1 MNRQRARFM
10 REAGALVL
18 VPVLLIGAGV
28 GWGVVLAGD
37 RDGAAAPLVFASPA
51 ALGEALFFDPRLS
64 ASGTQSCATCHD
76 PNAGFADP
84 RPDALGGAVSL
95 GADEIAMGRRNAPT
109 LTYAA
114 EVPAFHRDAEGFRGG
129 LFHDGRAADL
139 VAQVGGPMLDAAEMQ
154 MEDEAAVVAAVRE
167 DPAYAAAFDAL
178 FAPGV
183 LDDPARGG
191 NAIAQAIAAFERTD
205 AFAPYDSKYDRWLA
219 GEAELTDLEALG
231 RVLFFSQQFTNC
243 ALCHL
248 GDGGLGDARETFT
261 DHRYHN
267 VGTQA
272 HPGLGAG
279 DLGLAENPAAAGDP
293 EQVGRFRTPT
303 LRNVAVTGPYMHN
316 GVFKDLRTVV
326 LFYNSWNTRSEKRR
340 INPETGAPFGPPPH
354 PETLAREDL
363 EHGPALDDQR
373 VDALVAFLET
383 LTDARYE
390 HLLED

>member
-1 MNRQRARFM
+1 MPHAMSRRCNPLLALLVALAAGIVVASARGS
-10 REAGALVL
+10 GA
-18 VPVLLIGAGV
+18 PAEPT
-28 GWGVVLAGD
+28 LAY
-37 RDGAAAPLVFASPA
+37 ASPA

-76 PNAGFADP
+76 PAAGFADP
-84 RPDALGGAVSL
+84 RDDALGGAVSL
-95 GADEIAMGRRNAPT
+95 GADETSIGRRNAPT

-139 VAQVGGPMLDAAEMQ
+139 AAQAGGPMLDAAEMQ
-154 MEDEAAVVAAVRE
+154 MADEAAVVARVRE
-167 DPAYAAAFDAL
+167 DPAYAAAFDAH

-183 LDDPARGG
+183 LDEAQRGFKL
-191 NAIAQAIAAFERTD
+191 IAQAIAAFERTET
-205 AFAPYDSKYDRWLA
+205 FAPYSSRYDRWLA
-219 GEAELTDLEALG
+219 GEAALDDLEELG

-248 GDGGLGDARETFT
+248 GDGGLRDPRETFT

-267 VGTQA
+267 VGTPR
-272 HPGLGAG
+272 HPDLPAD

-293 EQVGRFRTPT
+293 AQAGRFRTPT

-316 GVFKDLRTVV
+316 GVFEDLRTVI
-326 LFYNSWNTRSEKRR
+326 LFYNTYNTRSERRR
-340 INPETGAPFGPPPH
+340 INPETGEPFGPPPH
-354 PETLAREDL
+354 PKTLALEEL

-373 VDALVAFLET
+373 IDALVAFLKT
-383 LTDARYE
+383 LTDDRYE
-390 HLLED
+390 HLVDD